1 MKREIIEVLPTF
13 WSPTR
18 TTLNLF
24 IFGMDLKFKLFYIIF
39 FVKFYLYPNQFTSK
53 ICQKKDKAYAFMIK
67 IESFL
72 ANKKMFFN
80 SN

>member
-24 IFGMDLKFKLFYIIF
+24 IFGMDLKLKLLYIIF
-39 FVKFYLYPNQFTSK
+39 FVKLYLFPDQFTSK
-53 ICQKKDKAYAFMIK
+53 ICQLKDKAYAFIRK

-72 ANKKMFFN
+72 P
-80 SN
+80 